1 MPKTGKNLF
10 NMKEKMSIIAEKTS
24 IIFRKMSIIEMG
36 VQHHTGLNQ
45 KETFRR
51 GRNVTVFKK
60 NNPFFDSFPFSRLQ
74 IFGEYTRPS
83 NGSGSSKNPLIP
95 GS

>member
-1 MPKTGKNLF
+1 MLKNMSKTGKNLF

-24 IIFRKMSIIEMG
+24 VIFRKMSIIEMG

-51 GRNVTVFKK
+51 GRNVT
-60 NNPFFDSFPFSRLQ
+60 P
-74 IFGEYTRPS
+74 TR
-83 NGSGSSKNPLIP
+83 
-95 GS
+95 